1 MKPFFAFLSGLVFGI
16 GLIIAGMANP
26 AKVIGFL
33 DLAGAWDPSLA
44 FVMGGAIAVGTVA
57 FAFAKRRTHSL
68 LGEVMQLPTSKVLD
82 KRLVFGNLAFGVG
95 WGIAGICPGPAIVL
109 VGTGSSKGLVF
120 FAAMLAGMAIFA
132 LLQRLPKSGN
142 TVTA

>member
-1 MKPFFAFLSGLVFGI
+1 MKPLFSFIAGLVFGI

-44 FVMGGAIAVGTVA
+44 FVMGGAIAVGTIA
-57 FAFAKRRTHSL
+57 FAIAKRRTHSL
-68 LGEVMQLPTSKVLD
+68 LGDAMLIPTSTVLD
-82 KRLVFGNLAFGVG
+82 KRLIGGNLLFGVG

-109 VGTGSSKGLVF
+109 VGSGSLKGFVF
-120 FAAMLAGMAIFA
+120 FAAMLVGMALFSWIEST
-132 LLQRLPKSGN
+132 RL
-142 TVTA
+142 TAQTA